1 MSFYKNY
8 LNENINDLAYF
19 IDIRKL
25 NIDIDVED
33 LIDELFDEYKIDA
46 ELTNNKNIIKV
57 YLFNDKMINKFADMM
72 YRYNV
77 DDDYL
82 SEVLDNPGENINE
95 SKKIYNRYMKH
106 SLNESV
112 LMKRRMLESLDR
124 QPRNYRTLDESL
136 DFEVDMNGHFDP
148 IFEADDCNCKYKNRL
163 ISKMDK
169 GEKRDAKN
177 ELRAE
182 IKDLKNELKARAKS
196 GKSVKALEVRLEKLE
211 KTLDCLMGRCEKED
225 KPVKESVTSAFAKY
239 RKMFEAEESEDETKN
254 TEDEPANEEPENEPV
269 DDTNT
274 DDNEYEDIDMKAVV
288 LTVLCKNVEEV
299 KNAMVEA
306 GVAEDDITLPETDD
320 CEDDDKVE
328 IKVDVKS
335 IDALKSYLEG
345 VGIDIEKE
353 LDGEIVSNTE
363 DTETPEDSAKDAP
376 VEDEPTEEDF
386 DDLFAE

>member
-1 MSFYKNY
+1 MSFYNNY

-82 SEVLDNPGENINE
+82 SKVLDNPGKNINE

-163 ISKMDK
+163 VSKMDK

-177 ELRAE
+177 ELRTE

-196 GKSVKALEVRLEKLE
+196 GKSVKALEARLEKLE

-254 TEDEPANEEPENEPV
+254 TEDEPVNEKPENEPV
-269 DDTNT
+269 DDTNAN
-274 DDNEYEDIDMKAVV
+274 DSEYEDIDMKAVV

-306 GVAEDDITLPETDD
+306 GIAEDDITLPETDD

-335 IDALKSYLEG
+335 IDALKSYLAG

-363 DTETPEDSAKDAP
+363 DTETPEDSANEAP

>member
-19 IDIRKL
+19 IDIKQL
-25 NIDIDVED
+25 DVDINAED

-46 ELTNNKNIIKV
+46 ELTDNNNIIKV
-57 YLFNDKMINKFADMM
+57 YLFNDKMINKFADIL
-72 YRYNV
+72 YKYNV
-77 DDDYL
+77 DDEYIL
-82 SEVLDNPGENINE
+82 EVLDNPGKNINE
-95 SKKIYNRYMKH
+95 TKKIYNRYMKH

-112 LMKRRMLESLDR
+112 LMRRRMLESLDR

-148 IFEADDCNCKYKNRL
+148 IFEADNCDCKYKNRL
-163 ISKMDK
+163 VSKMDK
-169 GEKRDAKN
+169 NQKRDAKN

-182 IKDLKNELKARAKS
+182 IKDLKNELKMRAKA
-196 GKSVKALEVRLEKLE
+196 GKSVKSLEARLEKME
-211 KTLDCLMGRCEKED
+211 KTLDCLMGRCEKEE

-239 RKMFEAEESEDETKN
+239 RKMFEAEETEDSKKLEDETV
-254 TEDEPANEEPENEPV
+254 NEEPEKE
-269 DDTNT
+269 T
-274 DDNEYEDIDMKAVV
+274 DNNADANDEYEDIDMKAVV

-299 KNAMVEA
+299 KNSMVEA

-320 CEDDDKVE
+320 CEEDDKVE

-335 IDALKSYLEG
+335 IDALKTYLEG

-363 DTETPEDSAKDAP
+363 DKQDDTEDSTEETPM
-376 VEDEPTEEDF
+376 EDEPTEETF

>member
-1 MSFYKNY
+1 MSFYNNY

-25 NIDIDVED
+25 NIDVDVED

-82 SEVLDNPGENINE
+82 SKVLDNPGKNINE

-136 DFEVDMNGHFDP
+136 NFEVDMNGHFDP

-196 GKSVKALEVRLEKLE
+196 GKSVKALEARLEKLE

-254 TEDEPANEEPENEPV
+254 TEDEPVNEKPENEPV
-269 DDTNT
+269 DDTNAN
-274 DDNEYEDIDMKAVV
+274 DSEYEDIDMKAVV

-306 GVAEDDITLPETDD
+306 GIAEDDITLPETDD

-335 IDALKSYLEG
+335 IDALKSYLAG

-363 DTETPEDSAKDAP
+363 DTETPEDSANEAP